1 MSTRPSLVIAGATGF
16 IGTRLVE
23 AAIAAGYQV
32 TRLVRSLP
40 REVPEHCTD
49 VVWNPSAHDLDE
61 RVLAGA
67 AGVVCLN
74 GAPLVG
80 KVWTRSYKQTLWRS
94 RIDSVDTIVD
104 AIVRLPADN
113 RPACFISGSAIGF
126 YGPDCGDA
134 VLHEGSSQGAGFL
147 AELCGAWESCAQ
159 RCAEEAGVRT
169 VSVRTGLVMGAD
181 GGLLGILQH
190 LYRAGLGGQLSD
202 GKAWMSTISVIDHV
216 RAILFLVAR
225 DDIEGPVNLTCSE
238 PCENK
243 VWNRLLGR
251 HLQRPAVLR
260 VPCGP
265 LATLFPYA
273 VGETVL
279 ASQRALPIR
288 LLDAGFIFTA
298 PHVADIFDSI
308 LPQKR
313 G

>member
-80 KVWTRSYKQTLWRS
+80 KVWTRSYKQTLWKS

-104 AIVRLPADN
+104 AIVRLPADD

-126 YGPDCGDA
+126 
-134 VLHEGSSQGAGFL
+134 
-147 AELCGAWESCAQ
+147 
-159 RCAEEAGVRT
+159 T
-169 VSVRTGLVMGAD
+169 VPIVGT
-181 GGLLGILQH
+181 
-190 LYRAGLGGQLSD
+190 
-202 GKAWMSTISVIDHV
+202 
-216 RAILFLVAR
+216 
-225 DDIEGPVNLTCSE
+225 
-238 PCENK
+238 PCCM
-243 VWNRLLGR
+243 
-251 HLQRPAVLR
+251 R
-260 VPCGP
+260 VP
-265 LATLFPYA
+265 A
-273 VGETVL
+273 
-279 ASQRALPIR
+279 RAQ
-288 LLDAGFIFTA
+288 
-298 PHVADIFDSI
+298 DS
-308 LPQKR
+308 
-313 G
+313 